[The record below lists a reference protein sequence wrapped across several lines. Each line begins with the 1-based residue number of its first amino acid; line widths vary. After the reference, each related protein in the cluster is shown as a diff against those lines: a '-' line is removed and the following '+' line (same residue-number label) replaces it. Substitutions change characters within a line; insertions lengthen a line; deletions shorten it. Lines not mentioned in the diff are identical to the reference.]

1 MRIGKN
7 RCSALGGKE
16 LLGQL
21 DHGAGEQQ
29 QCDEVGDAH
38 QAVEGVGDAPQQ
50 AQVHGRAQNGHEGVH
65 HKEGLCHLV
74 AVAEEH
80 QEAGAVQTPA
90 DDGGKGKAAKRHGGK
105 DGSPAAVGGGKAGD
119 GQLCTGC
126 GAVVHGGAAA
136 QDDHGGQGADDDGV
150 SKHLKDAEH
159 ALLHR
164 LFGVGAGMGDG
175 AGAKAGLIGKDAAG
189 DALLHADEQA
199 ADGAA
204 GEGSW
209 VEGTGHDG
217 LQHIGQA
224 GQVEPYYAHSQ
235 HDVEQ
240 RHEGHQLFAH
250 AADALD
256 AAQQHHGHQ
265 HGHDD
270 ARDEVQRAQET
281 AAHHTVFQQGGVHS
295 GHDGVDL
302 GGIAGAE
309 HGQHAEQRV
318 QKCQELPAFAQT
330 VLDVIHGAAHPLAGL
345 TALTEMHGQGHLGK
359 LGAHAQQRGA
369 PHPEHG
375 TRAADGNGACH
386 TGDVAGAHGAG
397 QCGAHRLEGGHG
409 TVRSVLFAEHA
420 SDGGFDGVRE
430 FADLQKAGAYAQQQ
444 THTNDAHHGG
454 HAPDKVVDRRIDGR
468 DRLDHNSSH
477 ILCKVL
483 RSDTFCQRNI
493 KTILPYFCAAVK

>member
-1 MRIGKN
+1 
-7 RCSALGGKE
+7 
-16 LLGQL
+16 
-21 DHGAGEQQ
+21 
-29 QCDEVGDAH
+29 
-38 QAVEGVGDAPQQ
+38 
-50 AQVHGRAQNGHEGVH
+50 
-65 HKEGLCHLV
+65 
-74 AVAEEH
+74 
-80 QEAGAVQTPA
+80 
-90 DDGGKGKAAKRHGGK
+90 
-105 DGSPAAVGGGKAGD
+105 
-119 GQLCTGC
+119 
-126 GAVVHGGAAA
+126 
-136 QDDHGGQGADDDGV
+136 
-150 SKHLKDAEH
+150 
-159 ALLHR
+159 
-164 LFGVGAGMGDG
+164 MGDG

-204 GEGSW
+204 GEGSG

-281 AAHHTVFQQGGVHS
+281 AAHHTVFQQGGVHG

-318 QKCQELPAFAQT
+318 QKCQELPALAQT

-359 LGAHAQQRGA
+359 LGAHAQQCGA

-397 QCGAHRLEGGHG
+397 QCGAHRLEGGYG
-409 TVRSVLFAEHA
+409 TVRSVLFAKHA

-430 FADLQKAGAYAQQQ
+430 FADLQKAGAHAQQQ

-454 HAPDKVVDRRIDGR
+454 HAPDKIVDCRIDGR

>member
-1 MRIGKN
+1 
-7 RCSALGGKE
+7 
-16 LLGQL
+16 
-21 DHGAGEQQ
+21 
-29 QCDEVGDAH
+29 
-38 QAVEGVGDAPQQ
+38 
-50 AQVHGRAQNGHEGVH
+50 
-65 HKEGLCHLV
+65 
-74 AVAEEH
+74 
-80 QEAGAVQTPA
+80 
-90 DDGGKGKAAKRHGGK
+90 
-105 DGSPAAVGGGKAGD
+105 
-119 GQLCTGC
+119 
-126 GAVVHGGAAA
+126 
-136 QDDHGGQGADDDGV
+136 
-150 SKHLKDAEH
+150 
-159 ALLHR
+159 
-164 LFGVGAGMGDG
+164 MGDG

-204 GEGSW
+204 GEGSG

-281 AAHHTVFQQGGVHS
+281 AAHHTVFQQGGVHG

-318 QKCQELPAFAQT
+318 QKCQELPALAQT

-375 TRAADGNGACH
+375 TRAAVPASAVHTAWKGVMAPSEASFLRNMRPMVVLMVYGNLRICKKPVRTLSSKPTPMMH
-386 TGDVAGAHGAG
+386 TMAGTPQIKLLTAVLTAVIVSIII
-397 QCGAHRLEGGHG
+397 RP
-409 TVRSVLFAEHA
+409 TSSVKSCVL
-420 SDGGFDGVRE
+420 
-430 FADLQKAGAYAQQQ
+430 
-444 THTNDAHHGG
+444 THFVSAT
-454 HAPDKVVDRRIDGR
+454 
-468 DRLDHNSSH
+468 
-477 ILCKVL
+477 
-483 RSDTFCQRNI
+483 
-493 KTILPYFCAAVK
+493 